1 MKFTAFCCSLSIFD
15 GGQPARNEHPVD
27 AHSHLCQPEAACSV
41 RKTKA
46 LDRMQIGVI
55 SDIHGNVAALDAV
68 LTALD
73 ARGVDRMICLGD
85 AVDPLPGSR
94 EVVERL
100 EQLSVPILRGNHE
113 DYVVDAFEDRN
124 VLITPAPSWE
134 PVRVL
139 ARSLDRALIDRLAT
153 LPFTYS
159 YQDVPEI
166 MFFHAS
172 PNSNVRGWIQGID
185 EPLAAQIIAC
195 AAPVL
200 ACGHWHLPSSRVWRD
215 KHLHVAGSV
224 GIPLRGKQVAECLIF
239 VKQGREWQAEH
250 LEVPYDATPTLERY
264 QSTGWLAEGG
274 PSAWMMHE
282 EIRTATRFMIPF
294 NQWLKDTA
302 MDVSTM
308 ATLKDAGRAFLIEM
322 GTWSQIAPFT

>member
-1 MKFTAFCCSLSIFD
+1 MSRYLW
-15 GGQPARNEHPVD
+15 QPAL
-27 AHSHLCQPEAACSV
+27 AGSV

-68 LTALD
+68 LAALY

-94 EVVERL
+94 DVVE
-100 EQLSVPILRGNHE
+100 QLQQLGIPIVRGNHE
-113 DYVVDAFEDRN
+113 DYVVDAFEGRN

-139 ARSLDRALIDRLAT
+139 ARSLDRNFIDKLAA

-159 YQDVPEI
+159 YPDMPEI
-166 MFFHAS
+166 HFFHAS

-185 EPLAAQIIAC
+185 EPLATQLLAIE
-195 AAPVL
+195 APNLV
-200 ACGHWHLPSSRVWRD
+200 CGHWHLPSTRVFRD
-215 KHLHVAGSV
+215 KHLHVVGSV
-224 GIPLRGKQVAECLIF
+224 GIPLRGKQVAECMIF
-239 VKQGREWQAEH
+239 VRQNRECLAEH

-264 QSTGWLAEGG
+264 QATGWLAEGG

-294 NQWLKDTA
+294 NQWLKDSA

-308 ATLKDAGRAFLIEM
+308 ATLKDAGRTFLIEK
-322 GTWSQIAPFT
+322 GTWLQIAPFT